1 MCPGHIVLPG
11 ASRESRSQKSAVRSQ
26 DVLFRHHFEIQY
38 SLFDN
43 LRFAFVGL
51 PGFKIQVTL
60 KHCHMRYRKPR
71 LIRVARSISGKYF
84 SSIRPIRATS
94 RDLLTVRMWLLRI
107 HRKFPTSIRS
117 LYRQLQ
123 PP

>member
-11 ASRESRSQKSAVRSQ
+11 ASRKSRSQKSAVRS
-26 DVLFRHHFEIQY
+26 HHFEIQY

-60 KHCHMRYRKPR
+60 K
-71 LIRVARSISGKYF
+71 
-84 SSIRPIRATS
+84 T
-94 RDLLTVRMWLLRI
+94 LLYALPETQAY
-107 HRKFPTSIRS
+107 KGCPFN
-117 LYRQLQ
+117 
-123 PP
+123 